1 MVTILNNIQTLPTR
15 DLTDEDWETLLELIG
30 KSKNLPSN
38 NNEYYESFTLRP
50 IIFKMDFDDKANRN
64 DLTGK
69 IPIKFNKKIATVP
82 LEKEPEETSVW
93 TSIKSFFANDLNSI
107 AKEVADNYNPIPPI
121 VSVIDDVK
129 RSDTWVDVNTFFTKG
144 YNRLLKFSEGV
155 IDDVK
160 AAINEEK

>member
-1 MVTILNNIQTLPTR
+1 
-15 DLTDEDWETLLELIG
+15 
-30 KSKNLPSN
+30 
-38 NNEYYESFTLRP
+38 
-50 IIFKMDFDDKANRN
+50 MDFDDKANRN